1 MKTILALFAC
11 ACLAL
16 PAQAQPQAPERPPIT
31 HAPPLTY
38 ILKEVTGSFPKA
50 DQLEARVRTSTIQPG
65 AVGEW
70 HTHATPVIVYVLEG
84 TLSIEVKDKGTM
96 HHKAGEAA
104 MEPINT
110 VLRASNQGQGPAK
123 LVVFQVSPPDVPFS
137 HPVPQQ

>member
-1 MKTILALFAC
+1 MRSIVTVFAC

-16 PAQAQPQAPERPPIT
+16 SAQAQQQRPQAPAVS

-38 ILKEVTGSFPKA
+38 VLKEVTTDFPKA

-70 HTHATPVIVYVLEG
+70 HTHAIPVIVYVLEG

-96 HHKAGEAA
+96 QHKGGEAA

-110 VLRASNQGQGPAK
+110 VLRAMNQGQAPVK
-123 LVVFQVSPPDVPFS
+123 LVIFQVSPPEVPFS
-137 HPVPQQ
+137 HPAPQH